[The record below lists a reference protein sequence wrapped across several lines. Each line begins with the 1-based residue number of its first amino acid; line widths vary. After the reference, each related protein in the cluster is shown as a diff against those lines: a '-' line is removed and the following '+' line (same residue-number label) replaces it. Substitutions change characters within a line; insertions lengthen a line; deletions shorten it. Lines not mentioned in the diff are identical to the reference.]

1 MTLLDDLKDKIK
13 IDSRVGLHKF
23 HEHRLDAAQQY
34 ENRFW
39 DFTDNQISHTSLA
52 LLFMELEER
61 IDELEEQLHDIRR
74 QLP

>member
-13 IDSRVGLHKF
+13 IDSGVGQYRF